1 MRASEHGRRALAET
15 RDLGRSITA
24 DTRDYGHL
32 GPDYQD
38 GTAQLF
44 DIGQRDD
51 GVWIYSVAAVLLEA
65 LSHALAGMHI
75 AGGRVGTRTCP
86 AISGFVRSGPVKSWR
101 NLTIGRLATGVR
113 GVRESAGRSKDT
125 SLPMRS
131 KGWRLAGPL
140 SRRNASSRRGFPNR
154 LVRT

>member
-44 DIGQRDD
+44 DIGQRDG
-51 GVWIYSVAAVLLEA
+51 GVWIYSVAAGLLEA
-65 LSHALAGMHI
+65 LSHALAGECTSRA
-75 AGGRVGTRTCP
+75 AG
-86 AISGFVRSGPVKSWR
+86 
-101 NLTIGRLATGVR
+101 LAHAHAR
-113 GVRESAGRSKDT
+113 
-125 SLPMRS
+125 P
-131 KGWRLAGPL
+131 LAGWTSPGSVDTGL
-140 SRRNASSRRGFPNR
+140 LGGLGR
-154 LVRT
+154 